1 MNNVLDLEYI
11 DEQRLMDDMNSKD
24 NLLVSVEND
33 ISTIE
38 RYRDMHECG
47 ILQQHHVRDIQNIA
61 MRYSRYNPSM

>member
-38 RYRDMHECG
+38 RYRDMHEWAREIKQ
-47 ILQQHHVRDIQNIA
+47 ILVDA
-61 MRYSRYNPSM
+61 VDDCEEGSTK